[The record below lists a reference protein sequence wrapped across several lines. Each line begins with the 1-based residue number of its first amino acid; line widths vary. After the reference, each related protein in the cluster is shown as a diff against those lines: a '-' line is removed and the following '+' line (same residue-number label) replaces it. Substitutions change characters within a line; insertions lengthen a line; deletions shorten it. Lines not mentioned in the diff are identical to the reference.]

1 MNAFKKILKYL
12 VVYGLLLVF
21 PAVVVAIVLVVKDR
35 LNGGTMDSDTVWNSP
50 YMVPAM
56 AVGVLLNIIVFLW
69 RRWAVLELGRIS
81 RSDVWM
87 VIVMAVVAF
96 LGWFFPEDLLQRLIE
111 VPGNLSEEELDQ
123 MTGGVVGLIGTGI
136 LTPVAEELLCRGA
149 ILGTLLL
156 MMPRRPWV
164 CIVVSALIF
173 GLIHLNPVQIVF
185 GSLYGLLLGW
195 LFWRTRSLLPSIV
208 VHVANNT
215 TVLLLPES
223 ADNAIE
229 NMSLTTE
236 MLLSVVSLIVLF
248 VALRWFAHRYRLV
261 HSEPPLFCNNNE
273 RN

>member
-1 MNAFKKILKYL
+1 MNAIRKILKYL
-12 VVYGLLLVF
+12 VVYGLLLVA
-21 PAVVVAIVLVVKDR
+21 PVVVVAIILVVNDR
-35 LNGGTMDSDTVWNSP
+35 LNGGTMDSDTVWDSP

-56 AVGVLLNIIVFLW
+56 AVGTLLNIIVFLW
-69 RRWAVLELGRIS
+69 RRWAVLDLGRIS
-81 RSDVWM
+81 RTDVWA
-87 VIVMAVVAF
+87 VVVMAIVVF

-111 VPGNLSEEELDQ
+111 VPGNLSEKELDQ
-123 MTGGVVGLIGTGI
+123 MTVGVVGLIGTGFI
-136 LTPVAEELLCRGA
+136 TPVAEELLCRGA
-149 ILGTLLL
+149 ILGTLLV

-208 VHVANNT
+208 VHVVNNA
-215 TVLLLPES
+215 TVLMLPES

-236 MLLSVVSLIVLF
+236 ILLSVVSLIVLF
-248 VALRWFAHRYRLV
+248 VAIRWFARRYIV
-261 HSEPPLFCNNNE
+261 T
-273 RN
+273 

>member
-111 VPGNLSEEELDQ
+111 VPSNLSDEEFDQ
-123 MTGGVVGLIGTGI
+123 MTGGVVGLIDTGF

-173 GLIHLNPVQIVF
+173 GLLHMNPVQIVF

-195 LFWRTRSLLPSIV
+195 LAWRTGSLLPGII
-208 VHVANNT
+208 VHVANNA
-215 TVLLLPES
+215 TVMMLPES

-236 MLLSVVSLIVLF
+236 VLLSAVSLIVLF
-248 VALRWFAHRYRLV
+248 VALCWFARRYRQGTSL
-261 HSEPPLFCNNNE
+261 LTN
-273 RN
+273 

>member
-1 MNAFKKILKYL
+1 MKTFSKILKYL
-12 VVYGLLLVF
+12 AVYGLLLVA
-21 PAVVVAIVLVVKDR
+21 PALMVAIILVVNDR
-35 LNGGTMDSDTVWNSP
+35 LNGGTMDSDTVWDSP
-50 YMVPAM
+50 YIVPAM
-56 AVGVLLNIIVFLW
+56 AVGTLLNIIVFLW

-81 RSDVWM
+81 RADVWT
-87 VIVMAVVAF
+87 VVVMAVVAF

-111 VPGNLSEEELDQ
+111 VPSNLSEEELDQ
-123 MTGGVVGLIGTGI
+123 MTGGVVGLIDTGI

-149 ILGTLLL
+149 ILGALLL

-173 GLIHLNPVQIVF
+173 GLIHLNPVQMVF

-195 LFWRTRSLLPSIV
+195 LFWRTRSLLPGIV

-236 MLLSVVSLIVLF
+236 ILLSVVSLIVLF
-248 VALRWFAHRYRLV
+248 VALRWFARRYRLV
-261 HSEPPLFCNNNE
+261 
-273 RN
+273 